1 MAASTGTVRRPGRG
15 GPVGRFVGG
24 LGRSRELTLVALM
37 IVMSALVSIGA
48 PQFLSFENLS
58 QVTAMAAI
66 IAIAAVG
73 EAMVVMTKNIDL
85 SVESVI
91 GLVAFLVGLILS
103 GGNVPVPIAW
113 LIGIGAGL
121 LLGMVNGAVITIFRI
136 PAIVVTLGTL
146 SIFRGLVFILAGG
159 KQINLVDLPPGYADL
174 ATDAVLGI
182 PVFVIVAAVIVAIAA
197 LMLWKTHFGRQ
208 VYAVG
213 SNVEAAAV
221 LGIRSRLV
229 TFAVFSLAGL
239 LGGIAGVMWGIYFG
253 TIYATSA
260 SGLSLQVVAAV
271 VVGGVTI
278 AGGAGTVVGAALG
291 ALFLALINNALLVLQ
306 LPQEP
311 LQAIYGAVILV
322 AVSADALLSRRQQR
336 IATAEARR

>member
-1 MAASTGTVRRPGRG
+1 M
-15 GPVGRFVGG
+15 GRFVGG

>member
-1 MAASTGTVRRPGRG
+1 MAAEMRTARRQGLGSQAGR
-15 GPVGRFVGG
+15 VVAA
-24 LGRSRELTLVALM
+24 LGRSRELTLFALM
-37 IVMSALVSIGA
+37 VVMSALVSIGA
-48 PQFLSFENLS
+48 PQFLSLDNLG

-66 IAIAAVG
+66 IAVAAVG

-91 GLVAFLVGLILS
+91 GLVAFLVGTILS
-103 GGNVPVPIAW
+103 SGNVPVPVAW
-113 LIGIGAGL
+113 AIGIGAGL
-121 LLGMVNGAVITIFRI
+121 VLGMVNGAVITIFRI

-174 ATDAVLGI
+174 ATDTVLGI

-197 LMLWKTHFGRQ
+197 LMLWKTRFGRQ

-229 TFAVFSLAGL
+229 TFAVFALAGM
-239 LGGIAGVMWGIYFG
+239 LGGVAGVMWGIYFG

-260 SGLSLQVVAAV
+260 SGLVLQVVAAV

-306 LPQEP
+306 LPQEL

-322 AVSADALLSRRQQR
+322 AVSADALLNRRQRR

>member
-1 MAASTGTVRRPGRG
+1 MAASTGAVRRPGRG

>member
-1 MAASTGTVRRPGRG
+1 VAASTGAVRRPGRG

>member
-1 MAASTGTVRRPGRG
+1 MAASATPGTRSGPGV
-15 GPVGRFVGG
+15 VGRITGG

-37 IVMSALVSIGA
+37 VVMAAVVTVGA
-48 PQFLSFENLS
+48 PQFLSASNLG

-66 IAIAAVG
+66 IAIAASG
-73 EAMVVMTKNIDL
+73 EAMVVMTKNIDM

-91 GLVAFLVGLILS
+91 GLVAFLVGVILRS
-103 GGNVPVPIAW
+103 GDLPVPAAW
-113 LIGIGAGL
+113 LVGIGVGL
-121 LLGMVNGAVITIFRI
+121 LLGMINGAVISAFRI

-146 SIFRGLVFILAGG
+146 SIFRGIVFILAGG
-159 KQINLVDLPPGYADL
+159 KEVNLGDLPPGYADL
-174 ATDAVLGI
+174 ATDTILGI
-182 PVFVIVAAVIVAIAA
+182 PVFVLVAVVIVSAVG
-197 LMLWKTHFGRQ
+197 LMLWKTRFGRQ

-213 SNVEAAAV
+213 SNAEAAAI

-229 TFAVFSLAGL
+229 TFAVFALAGA

-260 SGLSLQVVAAV
+260 SGLVLQIVAAV
-271 VVGGVTI
+271 VVGGVSI
-278 AGGAGTVVGAALG
+278 SGGSGTVVGAALG

-306 LPQEP
+306 LPQEL

-322 AVSADALLSRRQQR
+322 AVSADAVLSRRHR
-336 IATAEARR
+336 LGAREARR